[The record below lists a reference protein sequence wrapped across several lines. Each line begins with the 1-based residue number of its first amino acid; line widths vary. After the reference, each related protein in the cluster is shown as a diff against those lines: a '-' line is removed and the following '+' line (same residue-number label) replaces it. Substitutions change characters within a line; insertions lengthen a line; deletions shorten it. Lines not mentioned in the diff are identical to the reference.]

1 MDLNTLQGLGAFG
14 FGAIIGWYVYYVN
27 RYRRGEVQLSDLTT
41 LVGVIGGAA
50 ITQIYGKDPVLFG
63 AYGIG
68 LFIGF
73 FGYLI
78 FLAALVRNSTN
89 FNIDYFLDGRR
100 KKLAADETIPS
111 DFQQPIR
118 ALDVDTRVAGLERDV
133 ATLSAK
139 TQQPIPVI
147 VQQQPVSTRDV
158 DTRVAALERDV
169 ATLSAKTQQPAVPI
183 IIQGQPV
190 PPVTVPGAVKAEE
203 VWAPSVGAKK
213 VIDACKEA
221 WNDDTKAD
229 CNKFVKAVA
238 SALGHPDFGAGEFAN
253 DIAADFADTNWLSTN
268 GWSSVAGAAAA
279 KTEADKGRLV
289 VGAISGGNYV
299 PPVDHGHVVVVVS
312 SADLFKS
319 KYPYAYWGKLNS
331 VGEQNA
337 PVTHAF
343 NAASVDKV
351 IYAARDV

>member
-50 ITQIYGKDPVLFG
+50 IMQIYQKDTALFG

-68 LFIGF
+68 LFVGF

-78 FLAALVRNSTN
+78 FLSALVHNSKN

-100 KKLAADETIPS
+100 KKLASDETIPS

-118 ALDVDTRVAGLERDV
+118 ALDVDPRDVGTRVAVLERDV
-133 ATLSAK
+133 AALSAK
-139 TQQPIPVI
+139 TPQPI
-147 VQQQPVSTRDV
+147 
-158 DTRVAALERDV
+158 
-169 ATLSAKTQQPAVPI
+169 PI
-183 IIQGQPV
+183 IIQQQPT
-190 PPVTVPGAVKAEE
+190 PPATVSGAVEAEE
-203 VWAPSVGAKK
+203 VWAPSAAAKK
-213 VIDACKEA
+213 VTQACRDA
-221 WNDDTKAD
+221 WSDDTKAD
-229 CNKFVKAVA
+229 CNKFVKAVS

-253 DIAADFADTNWLSTN
+253 DIAADLVDTNWLSTN
-268 GWSSVAGAAAA
+268 GWTSVASGAAA

-312 SADLFKS
+312 SADLFKG

-351 IYAARDV
+351 VYAARDV